1 MITKRKVYIGL
12 LPFLKIVNGVQV
24 VMKSHMSF
32 GKLKDMQ
39 VSIAAQFS
47 GDDTLKTD
55 EIRYIAG
62 FDVSYFGN
70 KCVCSAIVL
79 DFKTLQVVEKKSLVT
94 KTPMNYVPGFLA
106 FREGP
111 PICQTYFDLETEP
124 DVIIVD
130 GHGIA
135 HPVNCGLATFV
146 GVELGKPTIGVAKSL
161 LVGEEKDGMILLE
174 GNIVGKTVKTKEHA
188 NPLFVSPGNM
198 ISIETAAEI
207 VKRCVVPPHKMPEPL
222 HAAHRFADK
231 VAEKHKDDPVKEE
244 KEVIAHDSGQ

>member
-1 MITKRKVYIGL
+1 MNS
-12 LPFLKIVNGVQV
+12 KI
-24 VMKSHMSF
+24 SF

-39 VSIAAQFS
+39 SQIASQVSIS
-47 GDDTLKTD
+47 DEVKPD

-62 FDVSYFGN
+62 FDLAYVGA
-70 KCVCSAIVL
+70 KCVCAAVVL
-79 DFKTLQVVEKKSLVT
+79 DFKTLKVVERKFLVT

-111 PICQTYFDLETEP
+111 PICQLYFDLETDP

-135 HPVNCGLATFV
+135 HPMKCGLATFV
-146 GVELGKPTIGVAKSL
+146 GVELGKPCIGIAKSL
-161 LVGEEKDGMILLE
+161 LVGEEKDGMIVMDGE
-174 GNIVGKTVKTKEHA
+174 IVGKAVKTKEHA

-198 ISIETAAEI
+198 ISIDTAAEI
-207 VKRCVVPPHKMPEPL
+207 VRRCVIPPHKLPEPV

-231 VAEKHKDDPVKEE
+231 MLEKKDEQKAEVHENL
-244 KEVIAHDSGQ
+244 SRG